1 MRETRNECVDCDL
14 RRCAGCPYLEVDVLV
29 CDKCGDEVS
38 ELYAFDGDEL
48 CESCYL
54 DALPS
59 IELMD
64 YEFDE
69 DVRGFCEDCGCD
81 AEKLYNVDDEWLC
94 EACALRKGEI

>member
-29 CDKCGDEVS
+29 CDKCGDEVN
-38 ELYAFDGDEL
+38 ELYEFDGDEL

-59 IELMD
+59 ITVENADIECECEWCGDGADELF
-64 YEFDE
+64 E
-69 DVRGFCEDCGCD
+69 
-81 AEKLYNVDDEWLC
+81 VDGEWVC
-94 EACALRKGEI
+94 RYCALKKGEI